1 MTTLISNTTYCFCTL
16 ALGQNYRNLALTL
29 AQDLAQCAPF
39 IQIVILTDRPQA
51 FQHCPNVLAFE
62 HQQQTLGCYHDKQFV
77 LKRSLSLFE
86 ACIFVDADM
95 RILAAIPAGLV
106 WQPGITAKIV
116 WTNIVKHNKNEF
128 EIGLMRK
135 VSQKLGLKLEDIS
148 FVHECLFVVAR
159 DQGKELEF
167 LDQWAKISAYLEMWG
182 HCRGE
187 GSTIGLAAAKVGLSI
202 RRDELLWMWN
212 RQARLGHLYDSSTG
226 FRLPNGAIRSP
237 NAAWVSQSR
246 WNALTLDQRKK
257 WVPLCPDFIVELK
270 SPSDEVEDLRLKM
283 QEYVENGLLLGWLIN
298 PEMQRVEVY
307 RGTIS
312 IDILNFPTELSADE
326 IMPGF
331 VLNLAGIL
339 EFRKQV

>member
-29 AQDLAQCAPF
+29 AQDLAQYAPS

-116 WTNIVKHNKNEF
+116 WANIVKHNKNEF
-128 EIGLMRK
+128 EIGLLRK
-135 VSQKLGLKLEDIS
+135 VAQKLGLKLEDIS

-202 RRDELLWMWN
+202 RRDELESICFFKDKLAPSTQMSLSAQN
-212 RQARLGHLYDSSTG
+212 QRAQLLEQQKALEYPDRSIFIRVIGKLRMIIHYQRRLMG
-226 FRLPNGAIRSP
+226 
-237 NAAWVSQSR
+237 
-246 WNALTLDQRKK
+246 
-257 WVPLCPDFIVELK
+257 
-270 SPSDEVEDLRLKM
+270 LRLRALKNI
-283 QEYVENGLLLGWLIN
+283 EFY
-298 PEMQRVEVY
+298 Y
-307 RGTIS
+307 R
-312 IDILNFPTELSADE
+312 
-326 IMPGF
+326 
-331 VLNLAGIL
+331 
-339 EFRKQV
+339 

>member
-29 AQDLAQCAPF
+29 AQDLAQYAPS

-116 WTNIVKHNKNEF
+116 WANIVKHNKNEF
-128 EIGLMRK
+128 EIGLLRK
-135 VSQKLGLKLEDIS
+135 VAQKLGLKLEDIS

-202 RRDELLWMWN
+202 RRDELESICFFKDKL
-212 RQARLGHLYDSSTG
+212 APSTQMSLSAQNQRAQLLEQQKALEYPDRSI
-226 FRLPNGAIRSP
+226 FIR
-237 NAAWVSQSR
+237 VIGKLRTIIHYQTC
-246 WNALTLDQRKK
+246 L
-257 WVPLCPDFIVELK
+257 IG
-270 SPSDEVEDLRLKM
+270 LRLRALKNI
-283 QEYVENGLLLGWLIN
+283 EFY
-298 PEMQRVEVY
+298 Y
-307 RGTIS
+307 R
-312 IDILNFPTELSADE
+312 
-326 IMPGF
+326 
-331 VLNLAGIL
+331 
-339 EFRKQV
+339 